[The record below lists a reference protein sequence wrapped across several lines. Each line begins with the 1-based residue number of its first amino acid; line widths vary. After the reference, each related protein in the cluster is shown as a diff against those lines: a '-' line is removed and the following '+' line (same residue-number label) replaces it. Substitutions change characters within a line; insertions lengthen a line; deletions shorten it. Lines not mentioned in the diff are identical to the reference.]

1 MHLVQDHRRNNIMP
15 VYRKSAGRKANKNF
29 NKKKLN
35 KNLVTNT
42 TSAFGEK
49 PKIVKTQFGTRV
61 EFNKNRSNS
70 INRNFKK
77 PDKNCYGLSVSKC
90 HTDSQC
96 NWVWEKDLYMKSGHC
111 ENN

>member
-49 PKIVKTQFGTRV
+49 PKNGEAKGIQLPKL
-61 EFNKNRSNS
+61 
-70 INRNFKK
+70 KK
-77 PDKNCYGLSVSKC
+77 
-90 HTDSQC
+90 
-96 NWVWEKDLYMKSGHC
+96 M
-111 ENN
+111 